1 MRFDLL
7 FGVGDGVGE
16 DFFRFAEGVDDG
28 VGVGFFVECF
38 RCLRLGVGLGSD
50 SRTFLIFEP
59 NDSSAE
65 RAASTA
71 PNKITRIRNHFISRC
86 CSVRCPQRR
95 FESSRSAGC
104 AEDSARY
111 SRLGRRELLKD
122 CFIQTNAA
130 LEIFERKI
138 LVRGVCAAIG
148 QGESHQ

>member
-16 DFFRFAEGVDDG
+16 AFFRFAEAVGDG

-65 RAASTA
+65 GAVSTRSEQDRNNQNAAIVYRVA
-71 PNKITRIRNHFISRC
+71 IA
-86 CSVRCPQRR
+86 CSVRV
-95 FESSRSAGC
+95 SS
-104 AEDSARY
+104 AEIRV
-111 SRLGRRELLKD
+111 
-122 CFIQTNAA
+122 Q
-130 LEIFERKI
+130 
-138 LVRGVCAAIG
+138 
-148 QGESHQ
+148 